1 MGQKIV
7 LTTEDNLFRVETIL
21 RYYRLRGANKEKVN
35 EIKHKLLKQE
45 RDEQTHTGT
54 SN

>member
-1 MGQKIV
+1 MKQQQ
-7 LTTEDNLFRVETIL
+7 TTEDQLFRIETIL
-21 RYYRLRGANKEKVN
+21 RYYQLRGANKEKCVD
-35 EIKHKLLKQE
+35 IKRKLLKQE

>member
-35 EIKHKLLKQE
+35 EIKHKLLKQQQN
-45 RDEQTHTGT
+45 EQ
-54 SN
+54 